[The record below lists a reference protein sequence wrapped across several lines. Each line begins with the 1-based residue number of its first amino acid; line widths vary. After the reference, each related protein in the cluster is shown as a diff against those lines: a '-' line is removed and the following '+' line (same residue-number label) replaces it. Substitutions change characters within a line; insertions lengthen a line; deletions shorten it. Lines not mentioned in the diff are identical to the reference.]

1 MQEHFHK
8 EKQEPERMP
17 RLLVV
22 AILVLVALLSSLLT
36 SVYFVRYY
44 EAPDFAPLMEMDQ
57 VIQEHYFFGDENT
70 TREKGIENALRG
82 MVAGL
87 GDVYA
92 DYLTAEE
99 YDEMLESDSGE
110 YSGLGIVVTEPD
122 GEGSLIMKVYEG
134 GPAFDAGIQPGDR
147 IKVVNG
153 MPVEGLTLNEMLEL
167 FSDDEAV
174 SDTLTLA
181 RGEEVFTV
189 TLTKRPVHIPRVYFE
204 QLADGKGYIR
214 LEEFSGDVVKE
225 FSEAIQTLT
234 KQGAEAL
241 IVDLR
246 NNPGGGLTEVLGTL
260 DCVLKQGQPIST
272 IRDKAGNE
280 EVYNSKGPGMDLP
293 MAVLVNGNS
302 ASGSEMF
309 SGAVQDNNRGV
320 IIGTQTYGKGIV
332 QSFYRLPSNG
342 GWIKLTTDA
351 YYTPSGVCIHETGIT
366 PDILVEL
373 PDEDGDGYVDIAA
386 LPHENDPQLQRAIQE
401 LNKTSLSR
409 EGNGRAK

>member
-1 MQEHFHK
+1 
-8 EKQEPERMP
+8 MP
-17 RLLVV
+17 RFFLW
-22 AILVLVALLSSLLT
+22 AILILVALLSSLVT

-44 EAPDFAPLMEMDQ
+44 EAPDFTPLMEMDQ
-57 VIQEHYFFGDENT
+57 IIQEHYFFGDENT

-92 DYLTAEE
+92 DYMTAEE
-99 YDEMLESDSGE
+99 YDEMLQEDSGE
-110 YSGLGIVVTEPD
+110 YSGLGILVSEPD
-122 GEGSLIMKVYEG
+122 GDGSLIMKVYEG
-134 GPAFDAGIQPGDR
+134 GPAWDAGIQPGDR
-147 IKVVNG
+147 IQVANG
-153 MPVEGLTLNEMLEL
+153 MPVAGLSLSEMLEL
-167 FSDDEAV
+167 FSDSEEV
-174 SDTLTLA
+174 PDTLTLS
-181 RGEEVFTV
+181 RDGERFTV
-189 TLTKRPVHIPRVYFE
+189 TLTRRPVHIPRVYFE
-204 QLADGKGYIR
+204 QLSDGKGYIR
-214 LEEFSGDVVKE
+214 IEEFSGAVATE
-225 FSEAIQTLT
+225 FDEAIQTLMQ
-234 KQGAEAL
+234 QGTEAL

-260 DCVLKQGQPIST
+260 NCVLKQGAPIST

-293 MAVLVNGNS
+293 LVVLVNGSS

-309 SGAVQDNNRGV
+309 SGAVQDNDRGL

-366 PDILVEL
+366 PDIVVEL
-373 PDEDGDGYVDIAA
+373 PDEDGDGYVDISA
-386 LPHENDPQLQRAIQE
+386 LPHEEDTQLQRAIAE
-401 LNKTSLSR
+401 LNRVSIQAEAGAT
-409 EGNGRAK
+409 E